1 MIQLVKLNKRPSSD
15 GNRFNYVLR
24 YKGECGKRK
33 WQTLGHSNRRKAE
46 MQRAQKEKELKIGY
60 IEPGSMRLGEFMK
73 DSLAR
78 TGDQIR
84 ESTRK
89 EYASAMNDFI
99 DTVGDIDYQSIQQTH
114 GELFRQICID
124 QGDSPATVA
133 KKLREVK
140 RMFQLGMERGQ
151 LNENPFRFIKVPR
164 IPKQKIRIYSD
175 DECGR
180 MIRCASEIKDASIL
194 EWDLLI
200 TVALT
205 TGMRK
210 SELLNLVWSDI
221 DFGEMLIQV
230 SPKEN
235 TVQTWEWRIKDT
247 DRRVLPLKDDVSQLL
262 IALQNQRPEGYPYV
276 FVPPGRYDHIQ
287 KELRPKGRWTLSSA
301 RSIVINNFTRLF
313 DKILSKANIKKGTFH
328 DLRKTAITNWFR
340 KGLSEYDVMTL
351 AGHANFET
359 THKFYLA
366 VADDLME
373 RARRATTH
381 QVSRELLQ
389 KCCQNRP
396 SVAKR

>member
-1 MIQLVKLNKRPSSD
+1 
-15 GNRFNYVLR
+15 
-24 YKGECGKRK
+24 
-33 WQTLGHSNRRKAE
+33 
-46 MQRAQKEKELKIGY
+46 MQRAQKEKELKMGY

-140 RMFQLGMERGQ
+140 RMFQLAMERGQ
-151 LNENPFRFIKVPR
+151 LNKNPFKFIKVPR

-180 MIRCASEIKDASIL
+180 MIRYASEIQDASIL

-276 FVPPGRYDHIQ
+276 FLPPGRYDHIQ

-301 RSIVINNFTRLF
+301 RSTIINNFTRLF

-351 AGHANFET
+351 AGHSNFET